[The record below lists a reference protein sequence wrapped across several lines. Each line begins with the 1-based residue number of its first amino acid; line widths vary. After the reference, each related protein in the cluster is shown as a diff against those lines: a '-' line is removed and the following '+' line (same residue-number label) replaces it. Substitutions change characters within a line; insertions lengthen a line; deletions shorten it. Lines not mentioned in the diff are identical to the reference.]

1 MESQYLK
8 CECDS
13 TNSEIN
19 INKAESFSGKSIYQS
34 FYDVLKYSNYKV
46 LKCFKLAFTL
56 NSISPKNLGS
66 ILTMAYFFFY
76 FLFLIIHAI
85 KGTNQLKDDFS
96 KPIMNSLGNSNN
108 KKEDTIEF
116 SNIKKNKKKEKDKK
130 HDKKKYK

>member
-46 LKCFKLAFTL
+46 
-56 NSISPKNLGS
+56 
-66 ILTMAYFFFY
+66 
-76 FLFLIIHAI
+76 
-85 KGTNQLKDDFS
+85 
-96 KPIMNSLGNSNN
+96 
-108 KKEDTIEF
+108 
-116 SNIKKNKKKEKDKK
+116 
-130 HDKKKYK
+130 